1 MRPVSQVGV
10 RALPPAARVPWAH
23 PCLARAMVISC
34 STLAVGSEPV
44 VTGVRLARQ
53 VRCFAWGVQPWP
65 PVTGDAAGRWTRCSF
80 GGVQPRP
87 QTVVPVGGGKDSRRQ
102 VAESRLRW
110 VFCDDAVRHNGPYG
124 PRYSGRRG
132 ESWWGEDRH
141 AGTSGGTGVRPAC
154 RMLRHCGYRPDT
166 SGAGPHSCDT
176 TDRGSPCFSGPY
188 RPDHGIP
195 RIRYLPRRAER
206 CESRKPEFRGG
217 TVTTASVTQCCGSA
231 REHACDAGILGAA
244 GERSGCFWPHP
255 WPTRFSIAH
264 SDGGG
269 ARRRQSQ
276 QRHPC
281 HRPEPG
287 EADLSVPHPPAGI
300 HGDDNHRQWQQLLD
314 LPWERL
320 DRGLHGLR
328 RCGRPHPAHRPGG
341 LKDGQQ
347 PDLVPSCRPGGLNL
361 SAHSG
366 WW

>member
-44 VTGVRLARQ
+44 VTGVRLARRA
-53 VRCFAWGVQPWP
+53 RCFAW
-65 PVTGDAAGRWTRCSF
+65 
-80 GGVQPRP
+80 GVQPRP

-176 TDRGSPCFSGPY
+176 TDRGSPRFSWSD
-188 RPDHGIP
+188 RPDHGTP
-195 RIRYLPRRAER
+195 RIRCHPRRAE
-206 CESRKPEFRGG
+206 
-217 TVTTASVTQCCGSA
+217 
-231 REHACDAGILGAA
+231 
-244 GERSGCFWPHP
+244 
-255 WPTRFSIAH
+255 
-264 SDGGG
+264 
-269 ARRRQSQ
+269 
-276 QRHPC
+276 
-281 HRPEPG
+281 
-287 EADLSVPHPPAGI
+287 
-300 HGDDNHRQWQQLLD
+300 
-314 LPWERL
+314 
-320 DRGLHGLR
+320 
-328 RCGRPHPAHRPGG
+328 
-341 LKDGQQ
+341 
-347 PDLVPSCRPGGLNL
+347 
-361 SAHSG
+361 
-366 WW
+366 